1 MPEEEQQSRP
11 QRLLVVWQRRRWI
24 ALATLFLLVWWLV
37 PPLLYRY
44 TGTGKAEK
52 LKAITDTRTAL
63 LAGIIGVGALLT
75 FWLNNRVYRLT
86 QQGQIT
92 DRYTNAIEQL
102 GSDKLDVRLGG
113 IYALERVAK
122 DSERDHSVVVEVL
135 SAFVREASDPVK
147 RFRAS
152 QRDDGKSTVLPDAE
166 RAEALRFVAGEK
178 PPTDVQAALTV
189 LGRLRW
195 LADVSRGDLTGACL
209 LGVNLRG
216 ADLRGADL
224 READLQGAD
233 LQGADLQ
240 GADLRKAVLKGAIAD
255 RYTAWPSG
263 YRWKAAGVLMAADE
277 PIG

>member
-11 QRLLVVWQRRRWI
+11 QRLLVVWQRRWWI

-37 PPLLYRY
+37 PPLLYRH

-75 FWLNNRVYRLT
+75 FWLNNRVYRLA

-113 IYALERVAK
+113 IYALERIAN
-122 DSERDHSVVVEVL
+122 DSERDHPVVVEVL

-152 QRDDGKSTVLPDAE
+152 QRDDGKSTVLPDDE
-166 RAEALRFVAGEK
+166 RAAALKFVAGEK
-178 PPTDVQAALTV
+178 PPTDVQGALTV

-195 LADVSRGDLTGACL
+195 LAGVSRGDLTGACL
-209 LGVNLRG
+209 LRVNLRG
-216 ADLRGADL
+216 
-224 READLQGAD
+224 ADLQGAD

-240 GADLRKAVLKGAIAD
+240 GADLQGANLREAILRKAVLKGAIAD
-255 RYTAWPSG
+255 RHTSWPSG
-263 YRWKAAGVLMAADE
+263 FPWKAAGVLMAADE
-277 PIG
+277 R